1 MNPST
6 QTNVDPVVDSV
17 QRQNF
22 SSFKSFSTL
31 FKKEL
36 LRMWAVAGQTLLAP
50 VVTATLYLLI
60 FGVSLGSRISFW
72 ENISYIQFVVPGLVL
87 MGMINNAFA
96 NCSSSLFISKYLGNI
111 ADLLV
116 TPLTPFQFMSAY
128 SLAAMIR
135 AIAVGSVIMVVS
147 MLFTELPWAH
157 PVRALAMAL
166 ISAFLFAQFGL
177 ITAIFAKSF
186 DSLSV
191 FTNFL
196 LMPLIY
202 LGGLFYPVQQLPSPW
217 NTISMF
223 NPLYYLIEGFRSAI
237 LGQGE
242 ISFAISFGVSAA
254 LSLALCYYVTYLF
267 KNSSRLRN

>member
-1 MNPST
+1 MGT
-6 QTNVDPVVDSV
+6 VDAI

-22 SSFKSFSTL
+22 SSFSCFATL
-31 FKKEL
+31 LKKEM
-36 LRMWAVAGQTLLAP
+36 LRIWAVAGQTLLAP

-72 ENISYIQFVVPGLVL
+72 EDISYIQFVVPGLAL
-87 MGMINNAFA
+87 MAVINNAFA
-96 NCSSSLFISKYLGNI
+96 NTSSSLFISKYLGNI

-116 TPLTPFQFMSAY
+116 TPLTPFQFMLAY
-128 SLAAMIR
+128 SIAAIIR
-135 AIAVGSVIMVVS
+135 ALAVCAVILLVS
-147 MLFTELPWAH
+147 IFFTGMPWAF
-157 PVRALAMAL
+157 PVRAFAMAL
-166 ISAFLFAQFGL
+166 VSAFLFAQFGL
-177 ITAIFAKSF
+177 ISAIYAKSF

-223 NPLYYLIEGFRSAI
+223 NPLYYLIEGFRSSI
-237 LGQGE
+237 LGRGE
-242 ISFAISFGVSAA
+242 ISFAIAFGVSTAIAAA
-254 LSLALCYYVTYLF
+254 LCWSVIYLF
-267 KNSSRLRN
+267 KNSPRLRN